1 MKLMIML
8 LISAAT
14 GAVEAG
20 WSEGKCQRL
29 KTRFKTTFEKVEMW
43 KKNCFV
49 GNFLTAKK
57 CIDDK
62 KSLYTSF
69 KKVAKWEKECL
80 PPPYKFTSKDDL
92 KTKLQAFYDDAAST
106 EATYGPVATWDVS
119 GVSDMSY
126 LFSVNHAFEMDD
138 IRWITN
144 DFNEDISGWDTSA
157 VTNMDGMFQG
167 LNEFDKPLNF
177 YTSSV
182 TSMAQMFYGARKFNQ
197 PLNFDTSRV
206 TEMGYMFKGASA
218 FNQPLNFRTSEV
230 TNMGSMFSY
239 ASAFN
244 QPLSFDISSVTWM
257 AGMFES
263 NSVYPLSLSD
273 ANKLVIRCEW
283 KGNTAWDNYYLGSV
297 SPNGLSG
304 LSWGTAGR
312 CKEGRKEEGKDIY
325 VFG

>member
-1 MKLMIML
+1 MRHRLGAQVTQRPHTMKLMIML

-126 LFSVNHAFEMDD
+126 LFSVNNAFEMDD

-157 VTNMDGMFQG
+157 VTNMDGMFQVCAAG
-167 LNEFDKPLNF
+167 FHKEPLLPLPESPTLPESPSRPSRTQPQARPAPRTALCMPSRSDIPQHTHLAPAH
-177 YTSSV
+177 TSHA
-182 TSMAQMFYGARKFNQ
+182 T
-197 PLNFDTSRV
+197 
-206 TEMGYMFKGASA
+206 
-218 FNQPLNFRTSEV
+218 
-230 TNMGSMFSY
+230 
-239 ASAFN
+239 
-244 QPLSFDISSVTWM
+244 LST
-257 AGMFES
+257 
-263 NSVYPLSLSD
+263 
-273 ANKLVIRCEW
+273 R
-283 KGNTAWDNYYLGSV
+283 
-297 SPNGLSG
+297 
-304 LSWGTAGR
+304 
-312 CKEGRKEEGKDIY
+312 
-325 VFG
+325 